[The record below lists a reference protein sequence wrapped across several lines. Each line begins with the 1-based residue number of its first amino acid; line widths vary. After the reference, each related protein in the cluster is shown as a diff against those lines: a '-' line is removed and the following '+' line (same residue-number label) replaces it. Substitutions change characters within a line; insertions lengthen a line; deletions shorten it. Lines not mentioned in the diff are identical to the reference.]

1 MTGDRA
7 LRQGFLS
14 DLEETFG
21 EAFLH
26 VLKEP
31 PGVRVGERVLYK
43 LTDGT
48 QAVRREPSAQE
59 LDALKQQMVDLATR
73 TGARGVTFDPP
84 VSSGS
89 PSPRLIDLP
98 GALIMWDTELKR
110 YLESDDRL
118 PAPGF
123 ALEWVVG
130 VALLPSEKILL
141 YLDFTH
147 PAVKA
152 IFRASFDLDGAPSIT
167 ERTAIRDRFSQF
179 HDSIRELTA
188 QADRR
193 SDLLWVKVVRV
204 DSEPQVVKSKTT
216 SPG

>member
-1 MTGDRA
+1 MEMTDRQA
-7 LRQGFLS
+7 LRDRFLN
-14 DLEETFG
+14 DLRETFG
-21 EAFLH
+21 EEFLQS
-26 VLKEP
+26 LNAP
-31 PGVRVGERVLYK
+31 PGAQVGERVLYK
-43 LTDGT
+43 LAGGT

-59 LDALKQQMVDLATR
+59 LDALKQKMVDLAKR

-98 GALIMWDTELKR
+98 GASIMWDTELKK
-110 YLESDDRL
+110 YLECDDLL

-130 VALLPSEKILL
+130 VALLPSEKMLL

-147 PAVKA
+147 PAVKV
-152 IFRASFDLDGAPSIT
+152 IFRASFDLDDTPSIT

-179 HDSIRELTA
+179 HDSIRELKA

-193 SDLLWVKVVRV
+193 SDLLWVKVVQV
-204 DSEPQVVKSKTT
+204 DSEPQVVKSKTA
-216 SPG
+216 